1 MTSETSWILKKFSTK
16 PYSFLVIDATFASDN
31 PLCFMKNILERILKL
46 IRTVDNKVRDEELQ
60 DNIYR
65 DAAKI
70 ALSSG
75 KIDKSE

>member
-1 MTSETSWILKKFSTK
+1 MTLETSWILNKSSTK

-31 PLCFMKNILERILKL
+31 PLCFMKNILERILKV

-60 DNIYR
+60 YNIYR

-75 KIDKSE
+75 KIDKNE

>member
-1 MTSETSWILKKFSTK
+1 
-16 PYSFLVIDATFASDN
+16 
-31 PLCFMKNILERILKL
+31 MKNILERILKL

-70 ALSSG
+70 ALSSA